1 MRNAKSRSKI
11 GPFITQYH
19 VDTSEFAESVET
31 YSSFNDFFI
40 RRLKP
45 EARQILSDE
54 LGVVFPADGRH
65 LGFQNVSEATG
76 VFVKGQEFDIDL
88 LLMDAELAN
97 RYRDGTLILSRLCPV
112 DYHRFHF
119 PVGGLPAGAKLV
131 NGFLFSVNPIA
142 LRRNLGYLWSN
153 KRVITSLESDRFGR
167 VLLIEIGATC
177 VGSIRQNYEPGRA
190 VLKGQEKG
198 WFEFGGSSTI
208 TLFERGRVLLADD
221 LIENTRRNRE
231 LYAKMGDRMATG
243 A

>member
-1 MRNAKSRSKI
+1 MQNAKSRSKI
-11 GPFITQYH
+11 GPFITRYH
-19 VDTSEFAESVET
+19 VDPSEFNKNVEA

-40 RRLKP
+40 RRLKSD
-45 EARQILSDE
+45 ARPIDPDK

-65 LGFQNVSEATG
+65 LGFQNLSEAAG

-97 RYRDGTLILSRLCPV
+97 RYRNGTLILSRLSPV

-119 PVGGLPAGAKLV
+119 PIGGVPAAVKV
-131 NGFLFSVNPIA
+131 VKGFLFSVNPIA

-153 KRVITSLESDRFGR
+153 KRMVTSLESDRFGR

-177 VGSIRQNYEPGRA
+177 VGSIRQCHEPGRT

-208 TLFERGRVLLADD
+208 TLFERGRVLLAED

-243 A
+243 V